1 MSDLPMNPK
10 PPGMSLPI
18 LTGPPKAKDPVCGM
32 SVDPTKAAGKIA
44 HNGKTYYF
52 CSKRCEE
59 RFTQE
64 PEKFLAAPGTVGME
78 HEEEGQPPR
87 ISSWSS
93 AAESQVVGTRSI
105 PLRHRD
111 RPLRLDAPRTDP
123 RRSP

>member
-78 HEEEGQPPR
+78 HAHGRAHPQAQSPAR
-87 ISSWSS
+87 VDRKSTRLNSSHSQISY
-93 AAESQVVGTRSI
+93 AVFC
-105 PLRHRD
+105 LKKK
-111 RPLRLDAPRTDP
+111 
-123 RRSP
+123 